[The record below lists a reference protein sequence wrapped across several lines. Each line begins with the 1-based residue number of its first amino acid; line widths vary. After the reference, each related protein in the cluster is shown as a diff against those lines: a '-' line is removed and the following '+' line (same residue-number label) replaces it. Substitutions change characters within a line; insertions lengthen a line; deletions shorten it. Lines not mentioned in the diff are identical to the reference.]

1 MGRPAMGEE
10 PHVVLLP
17 LMAQGHVIPFFELA
31 KLLAKRASF
40 IITIVNSPSNVRR
53 LEPVVA
59 SACKEESLDI
69 RLEELPFPKGIQG
82 VPAGVENTDSLP
94 YNLMFKLVQACER
107 LEKPFEQL
115 LQRLSD
121 KHGRRPTCIISDL
134 FFGWTLDVAN
144 RLGIPRV
151 TFNTIGAF
159 ATCVYYSLWMY
170 LPHRQTDADTFALPD
185 LPDVSFHKSQIPL
198 SLKLTDDR
206 DPWHLFLKRQI
217 PKNLQSWGTLVNTFA
232 ALERKFV
239 DQMRETH
246 TCGRVWSIGP
256 VLPNAVVAQP
266 PKKSNTPSDMICSAP
281 RGKASGISQ
290 SECLEWLQSHP
301 PSSVLYISFGTQV
314 TISTAQM
321 EALALGLEASGQ
333 PFIWAVRPPVEISQ
347 HSINKAFNSSDFLP
361 DGFEKRM
368 KETKQGLLLKG
379 WAPQLFILSHSSTGG
394 FLSHCGWNSIL
405 ESLSTG
411 VPILG
416 WPIAAEQF
424 YNSKLLEEE
433 VGVSVEVC
441 RGVDGELSQER
452 VESVVKMLMMED
464 KGIELRKKA
473 REMREA
479 AKGAVSAW
487 MSSSEDKE
495 IKGTSVSNLDE
506 FIREMTLLSPKEA
519 NEDHNCGMPSYCNF
533 MDFDM
538 VRNFGRG
545 FILLATCPL

>member
-1 MGRPAMGEE
+1 MSFSAVAEE
-10 PHVVLLP
+10 SRPHVVMLP
-17 LMAQGHVIPFFELA
+17 LMAQGHIIPFFELA

-53 LEPVVA
+53 LETMVA
-59 SACKEESLDI
+59 SVLKAEAIDI

-121 KHGRRPTCIISDL
+121 KHGRRPVCIISDM

-170 LPHRQTDADTFALPD
+170 LPHKPTDSDTFALPD

-217 PKNLQSWGTLVNTFA
+217 PRNLQSWATLVNTFD

-239 DQMRETH
+239 DQMQAS
-246 TCGRVWSIGP
+246 TCGRVWSVGP
-256 VLPNAVVAQP
+256 VLPKAVVREP
-266 PKKSNTPSDMICSAP
+266 STTGKTPETMCSTP
-281 RGKASGISQ
+281 RGKPSGLSE
-290 SECLEWLQSHP
+290 SECLQWLDSHP
-301 PSSVLYISFGTQV
+301 PSSILYVSFGTQV

-321 EALALGLEASGQ
+321 EALALGLEASRQ
-333 PFIWAVRPPVEISQ
+333 PFIWAVRPPVEIAQ
-347 HSINKAFNSSDFLP
+347 LSINGALNSSDFLP
-361 DGFEKRM
+361 AGFEERM
-368 KETKQGLLLKG
+368 KESKQGLLIRG

-405 ESLSTG
+405 ESLSNG
-411 VPILG
+411 VPIIG

-441 RGVDGELSQER
+441 RGIDGELSHQK
-452 VESVVKMLMMED
+452 VESVVRMLMVEV
-464 KGIELRKKA
+464 KGIALRKKA
-473 REMREA
+473 REIREA
-479 AKGAVSAW
+479 AKNAVSAW
-487 MSSSEDKE
+487 WSSSEDRE
-495 IKGTSVSNLDE
+495 MKGTSTSNLDE
-506 FIREMTLLSPKEA
+506 FIREIALLS
-519 NEDHNCGMPSYCNF
+519 
-533 MDFDM
+533 
-538 VRNFGRG
+538 R
-545 FILLATCPL
+545 T